1 MTINELISKFIA
13 HLKKYG
19 LSGDPTQQ
27 EIYKWEIISKY
38 HDNLDTDSIDF
49 AKNISEM
56 NFQNLW
62 YASNQ
67 RNAMLNFA
75 KYEPEAYRSLHKLL
89 YDESQ
94 PLQMRI
100 TAFMEG
106 CDKLW
111 DEKIKQYFPNQD
123 TSSCCDERFIS
134 CFLAVKYPDKYTF
147 YKNDVYQNL
156 CELFGV
162 ESKKA
167 GQKLVHFYDLLNEKV
182 IPLVQSNVE
191 LCEMVDSEVSQHN
204 CLKSLPLTAQ
214 TVIWNAMHEGV
225 FKKKQ
230 IWLFFPGDVQEN
242 FDDMVENNYISV
254 YEWGEIGSL
263 DKNELRD
270 QKGIRNALKEKVEEY
285 KTKEPGHSVKMLYDM
300 KHNMKVGDY
309 VICRNKDFNQIV
321 AIGEVTGGYF
331 FNQDH
336 PVNNHCV
343 EVKWKKG
350 ELDITAILKESHD
363 STSVAPRLQNVTK
376 KDWAQKVIAVLAD
389 TADMEMSNDRTN
401 NDSVKMEEIE
411 ILKQKKQ
418 IILQGAPGTGKT
430 YKTASIAVGIC
441 NPSFSDFADHQK
453 VMDEYER
460 LQGEGQIAFCTF
472 HQSMDY
478 EDFIEGL
485 KPEVKGNAVEYNVE
499 NGIFKTICERAQ
511 TKENADITTC
521 IDKYLQSIKGYENK
535 KTIPTLTGK
544 SELYVWWTE
553 GNDTISTR
561 SVLSKSEKG
570 DQYSPSP
577 LNIEKVK
584 MQALGEGVENNWRHY
599 AQAVINAV
607 KKEYNLENQV
617 SDKPYVLIIDEINRG
632 NVSKIFGELITLLEA
647 DKRSGG
653 GTHHISLKLP
663 YSKEDFSVP
672 SNLYII
678 GTMNT
683 TDRSTGT
690 IDYAVRR
697 RFAFVTLESRADVIE
712 NWCNAQS
719 VPSDVKKASLA
730 LFAQI
735 NGLGRKDNSSFIA
748 KHKASDFELEDLK
761 VGHSYFMAKDM
772 ASLKLKMRYEV
783 VPLIKEYIKDGI
795 LRSMSD
801 DDKYF
806 DCWQNAE
813 CYSPSTTDYMTE

>member
-1 MTINELISKFIA
+1 MKLNEIVTAFKNHQLQ
-13 HLKKYG
+13 YG
-19 LSGDPTQQ
+19 LNGDSMQQ
-27 EIYKWEIISKY
+27 ELYKWELVTKQVGHPNTDAEDFTKEIHSLVFK
-38 HDNLDTDSIDF
+38 NLCYGPQVTAI
-49 AKNISEM
+49 
-56 NFQNLW
+56 
-62 YASNQ
+62 
-67 RNAMLNFA
+67 RNFA
-75 KYEPEAYRSLHKLL
+75 KYEPEDYRDAFKGLF
-89 YDESQ
+89 DETIDIQERVNTFTSAC
-94 PLQMRI
+94 I
-100 TAFMEG
+100 A
-106 CDKLW
+106 LW
-111 DEKIKQYFPNQD
+111 DEKVKRHFTKQ
-123 TSSCCDERFIS
+123 TRAMCDERLIS
-134 CFLAVKYPDKYTF
+134 CFLTLHDPQKYTF
-147 YKNDVYQNL
+147 YKPDVYDSFCRIL
-156 CELFGV
+156 EV
-162 ESKKA
+162 EPKKV
-167 GQKLVHFYDLLNEKV
+167 GQKLVHFYELLHQYL
-182 IPLVQSNVE
+182 IPLVEQDTE
-191 LCEMVDSEVSQHN
+191 LMESVNNELQKEECI
-204 CLKSLPLTAQ
+204 KSTILIAQ
-214 TVIWNAMHEGV
+214 TVLWNYVRKLRKDG
-225 FKKKQ
+225 KQ
-230 IWLFFPGDVQEN
+230 QVWLFLGGKDANDYHFEEMY
-242 FDDMVENNYISV
+242 DDGVM
-254 YEWGEIGSL
+254 
-263 DKNELRD
+263 
-270 QKGIRNALKEKVEEY
+270 ALC
-285 KTKEPGHSVKMLYDM
+285 GWD
-300 KHNMKVGDY
+300 KVGDLSDCPDKESVDKRRQSIDEY
-309 VICRNKDFNQIV
+309 QFNTGNLTGMLHAIANEIKEGDIV
-321 AIGEVTGGYF
+321 LAKYSKSDVVGMGVVTGDYRFDDDSVYGK
-331 FNQDH
+331 
-336 PVNNHCV
+336 HCRDIS
-343 EVKWKKG
+343 WTHKG
-350 ELDITAILKESHD
+350 LWHCASILKEFGQD
-363 STSVAPRLQNVTK
+363 EFPAKALTNVTK
-376 KDWAQKVIAVLAD
+376 SKYIPKIL
-389 TADMEMSNDRTN
+389 EMIEGDSKQDN
-401 NDSVKMEEIE
+401 NNPQTFETMTEIE
-411 ILKQKKQ
+411 ILRQKKQ

-441 NPSFSDFADHQK
+441 NPAFTDFANHQK
-453 VMDEYER
+453 VMEEYER
-460 LQGEGQIAFCTF
+460 LLNEGQIAFCTF

-478 EDFIEGL
+478 EDFVEGL
-485 KPEVKGNAVEYNVE
+485 KPEVKGNAVEYNVQ
-499 NGIFKTICERAQ
+499 NGIFKTICEKAQ
-511 TKENADITTC
+511 TKEDADITTC

-599 AQAVINAV
+599 AQAFINAV

-663 YSKEDFSVP
+663 YSKDDFSVP

-712 NWCNAQS
+712 NWCDSQS
-719 VPSDVKKASLA
+719 VASDVKKAALA

-735 NGLGRKDNSSFIA
+735 NGLGRKDSSSFIA

-783 VPLIKEYIKDGI
+783 VPLIKEYIRDGI
-795 LRSMSD
+795 LRSMAD

-806 DCWQNAE
+806 DCWQKAE
-813 CYSPSTTDYMTE
+813 CYSESQSDFETE

>member
-1 MTINELISKFIA
+1 MSLNDIVTAFKHHQLQ
-13 HLKKYG
+13 YG
-19 LSGDPTQQ
+19 LNGDSTQQ
-27 EIYKWEIISKY
+27 ELYKWKLVTKQIG
-38 HDNLDTDSIDF
+38 HPNTDAEDF
-49 AKNISEM
+49 AKEINALR
-56 NFQNLW
+56 FQNLC
-62 YASNQ
+62 YSTQLTAI
-67 RNAMLNFA
+67 RHFA
-75 KYEPEAYRSLHKLL
+75 EYEPEDYREAFKNLF
-89 YDESQ
+89 DENVD
-94 PLQMRI
+94 LQKRI
-100 TAFMEG
+100 DTF
-106 CDKLW
+106 
-111 DEKIKQYFPNQD
+111 
-123 TSSCCDERFIS
+123 TSSCKNLWDGKIKNNFGSNTSAMCDERLIS
-134 CFLAVKYPDKYTF
+134 CFLTLHDPQNYTF
-147 YKNDVYQNL
+147 YKSDVYVSLCNL
-156 CELFGV
+156 LGV
-162 ESKKA
+162 ERKTA
-167 GQKLVHFYDLLNEKV
+167 GQKLVHFYELLKQHL
-182 IPLVQSNVE
+182 IPIVEQDAELMDSVNKELQKEDCLQST
-191 LCEMVDSEVSQHN
+191 L
-204 CLKSLPLTAQ
+204 LTAQ
-214 TVIWNAMHEGV
+214 TALWNYV
-225 FKKKQ
+225 SKLRKNNNKQ
-230 IWLFFPGDVQEN
+230 VWLFLGGKDADDYH
-242 FDDMVENNYISV
+242 FDEMYNDGVM
-254 YEWGEIGSL
+254 
-263 DKNELRD
+263 
-270 QKGIRNALKEKVEEY
+270 ALC
-285 KTKEPGHSVKMLYDM
+285 GWD
-300 KHNMKVGDY
+300 KVGDLSDCSDKESIDKRRESVSDY
-309 VICRNKDFNQIV
+309 QFNTGNLTGMLHAIANEIKEGDIV
-321 AIGEVTGGYF
+321 LAKFSTSDIVGMGIVTGDYRYDEKSVYGK
-331 FNQDH
+331 
-336 PVNNHCV
+336 HCRDMS
-343 EVKWKKG
+343 WTHKG
-350 ELDITAILKESHD
+350 LWHCASILKEFGQNNFPVKAL
-363 STSVAPRLQNVTK
+363 TNVTK
-376 KDWAQKVIAVLAD
+376 SKYIPKIF
-389 TADMEMSNDRTN
+389 EMIEGDNKQDN
-401 NDSVKMEEIE
+401 NTQTLEAMMEEIQ

-430 YKTASIAVGIC
+430 YKTAAIAVGMC
-441 NPSFSDFADHQK
+441 NPTFSDFEDHKK
-453 VMDEYER
+453 VMEEYER
-460 LQGEGQIAFCTF
+460 LQDEGQIAFCTF

-485 KPEVKGNAVEYNVE
+485 KPEVKGDAVEYNVE
-499 NGIFKTICERAQ
+499 NGIFKTICELAQ
-511 TKENADITTC
+511 TKENADIVTC
-521 IDKYLQSIKGYENK
+521 IEKYLQTIKGYENR

-544 SELYVWWTE
+544 SEMYVWWTE

-584 MQALGEGVENNWRHY
+584 MQALGEGVENNWRQY
-599 AQAVINAV
+599 AQAFINAV
-607 KKEYNLENQV
+607 KKEYNLDNQV

-697 RFAFVTLESRADVIE
+697 RFAFVTLESKADVIE

-719 VPSDVKKASLA
+719 VPSDVKKAALA

-735 NGLGRKDNSSFIA
+735 NGLGKTDNSSFIA

-806 DCWQNAE
+806 ERWQNAE
-813 CYSPSTTDYMTE
+813 CYSPALTDYETE

>member
-1 MTINELISKFIA
+1 MKLNEIVTAFKNHQLQ
-13 HLKKYG
+13 YG
-19 LSGDPTQQ
+19 LNGDSMQQ
-27 EIYKWEIISKY
+27 ELYKWELVTKQVGHPNTDAEDFTKEIHSLVFK
-38 HDNLDTDSIDF
+38 NLCYGPQVTAI
-49 AKNISEM
+49 
-56 NFQNLW
+56 
-62 YASNQ
+62 
-67 RNAMLNFA
+67 RNFA
-75 KYEPEAYRSLHKLL
+75 KYEPEDYRDAFKGLF
-89 YDESQ
+89 DETIDIQERVNTFTSAC
-94 PLQMRI
+94 I
-100 TAFMEG
+100 A
-106 CDKLW
+106 LW
-111 DEKIKQYFPNQD
+111 DEKVKRNFTKQ
-123 TSSCCDERFIS
+123 TRAMCDERLIS
-134 CFLAVKYPDKYTF
+134 CFLTLHDPQKYTF
-147 YKNDVYQNL
+147 YKPDVYDSFCRIL
-156 CELFGV
+156 GV
-162 ESKKA
+162 EPKKA
-167 GQKLVHFYDLLNEKV
+167 GQKLVHFYELLHQYL
-182 IPLVQSNVE
+182 IPLVEQDTE
-191 LCEMVDSEVSQHN
+191 LMESVNNELQKEKCI
-204 CLKSLPLTAQ
+204 KSTLLIAQ
-214 TVIWNAMHEGV
+214 TVLWNYVRKLRKDG
-225 FKKKQ
+225 KQ
-230 IWLFFPGDVQEN
+230 QVWLFLGGKDANDYHFEEMY
-242 FDDMVENNYISV
+242 DDGVM
-254 YEWGEIGSL
+254 
-263 DKNELRD
+263 
-270 QKGIRNALKEKVEEY
+270 ALC
-285 KTKEPGHSVKMLYDM
+285 GWD
-300 KHNMKVGDY
+300 KVGDLSDCPDKESVDKRRQSIDEY
-309 VICRNKDFNQIV
+309 QFNTGNLTGMLHAIANEINEGDIVLAKYSKSDVVGMGVITGDYRFDDDSVYGKHCRDISWTHK
-321 AIGEVTGGYF
+321 GLW
-331 FNQDH
+331 
-336 PVNNHCV
+336 HC
-343 EVKWKKG
+343 
-350 ELDITAILKESHD
+350 ASILKEFGQD
-363 STSVAPRLQNVTK
+363 EFPAKALTNVTK
-376 KDWAQKVIAVLAD
+376 SKYIPKIL
-389 TADMEMSNDRTN
+389 EMIEGDSKQDN
-401 NDSVKMEEIE
+401 NNPQTFETMTEIE
-411 ILKQKKQ
+411 ILRQKKQ

-441 NPSFSDFADHQK
+441 NPAFTDFANHQK
-453 VMDEYER
+453 VMEEYER
-460 LQGEGQIAFCTF
+460 LLNEGQIAFCTF

-478 EDFIEGL
+478 EDFVEGL
-485 KPEVKGNAVEYNVE
+485 KPEVKGNAVEYNVQ
-499 NGIFKTICERAQ
+499 NGIFKTICEKAQ
-511 TKENADITTC
+511 TKEDADITNC
-521 IDKYLQSIKGYENK
+521 IDKYLQTIKGYENK
-535 KTIPTLTGK
+535 KTIPTLSGK
-544 SELYVWWTE
+544 SELFVWWTE

-599 AQAVINAV
+599 AQAFINAV

-653 GTHHISLKLP
+653 GAHHISLKLP

-719 VPSDVKKASLA
+719 VASDVKKAALA

-735 NGLGRKDNSSFIA
+735 NGSGRKDSSSFIA

>member
-1 MTINELISKFIA
+1 MTINDLINNFTE

-19 LSGDPTQQ
+19 LSGDSTQQ

-38 HDNLDTDSIDF
+38 HDKLDADSSDF

-94 PLQMRI
+94 PLQMRV
-100 TAFMEG
+100 TAFTEG

-134 CFLAVKYPDKYTF
+134 CFLAVKYPEKYTF

-156 CELFGV
+156 CELFGI
-162 ESKKA
+162 ESRKA

-230 IWLFFPGDVQEN
+230 IWLFFPGYVQEN

-263 DKNELRD
+263 DNKELRD
-270 QKGIRNALKEKVEEY
+270 QKGIRTALKEKVEDY

-300 KHNMKVGDY
+300 KYNMKVGDH
-309 VICRNKDFNQIV
+309 VISRNKDFNQIV
-321 AIGEVTGGYF
+321 AIGEVIGGYF

-343 EVKWKKG
+343 EVKWNKC
-350 ELDITAILKESHD
+350 ELDITDILKESHD

-376 KDWAQKVIAVLAD
+376 KDWAQKVIAALAE
-389 TADMEMSNDRTN
+389 TNDMEMSIDRTN

-411 ILKQKKQ
+411 ILRQKKQ

-430 YKTASIAVGIC
+430 YKTAAIAVGMC
-441 NPSFSDFADHQK
+441 TPTFSDFEDHKK
-453 VMDEYER
+453 VMEEYER
-460 LQGEGQIAFCTF
+460 LQNEGQIAFCTF

-485 KPEVKGNAVEYNVE
+485 KPEVKGDAVEYNVE
-499 NGIFKTICERAQ
+499 NGIFKTICELAQ

-521 IDKYLQSIKGYENK
+521 IDKYLQTIKGYENK
-535 KTIPTLTGK
+535 KIIPTVTGK
-544 SELYVWWTE
+544 SELYVWWSE

-584 MQALGEGVENNWRHY
+584 MQALGEGVENNWRQY
-599 AQAVINAV
+599 AQAFINAV

-653 GTHHISLKLP
+653 GSHHISLKLP

-712 NWCNAQS
+712 NWCNTHS
-719 VPSDVKKASLA
+719 VSSEVKKTALA

-772 ASLKLKMRYEV
+772 ESLKLKMRYEV

-806 DCWQNAE
+806 DSWQNAE
-813 CYSPSTTDYMTE
+813 CYSSSTTDFTAE